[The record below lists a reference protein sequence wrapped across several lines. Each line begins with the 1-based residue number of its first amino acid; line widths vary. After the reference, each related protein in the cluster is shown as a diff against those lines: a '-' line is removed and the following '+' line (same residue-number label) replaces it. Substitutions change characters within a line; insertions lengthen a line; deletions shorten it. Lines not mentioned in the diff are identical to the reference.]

1 MVTWKTTTEYQPVTT
16 DLGAFVAAHGLT
28 LPTSPDHPNAPILV
42 IEPLAWDAIWTHAR
56 SADVEVGGLLVGEVF
71 HDAADGRSMTV
82 IRGAIPALGGLSS
95 AVSFTFTPDAWD
107 YLTAE
112 RDRQWPD
119 LITVGWFHT
128 HPRLG
133 VFYSSTD
140 RATQAAHFN
149 RPWNIGIVVDP
160 LAPADQ
166 VALFVGPRS
175 DRLPADSLIVL
186 PGADATIPPV
196 LDPATEPV
204 PVAAGQGGESRWRVR
219 VPAGWSKVVWVN
231 RRPTA
236 AARAAAMGAATGVV
250 AMVIAEWLQTRRQER

>member
-1 MVTWKTTTEYQPVTT
+1 MVTWKTTTDYQPTAT

-28 LPTSPDHPNAPILV
+28 LPVDGSHPAAPILV
-42 IEPLAWDAIWTHAR
+42 IEPAAWDAIWTHAR

-71 HDAADGRSMTV
+71 HDAADGRAMTV

-112 RDRQWPD
+112 RDRLWPD

-149 RPWNIGIVVDP
+149 RPWNVGIVVDP
-160 LAPADQ
+160 LASSDQ

-175 DRLPADSLIVL
+175 DRVPADTLIMLPAA
-186 PGADATIPPV
+186 GTTPPV
-196 LDPATEPV
+196 EVTPDTTRPDTDPAGQP
-204 PVAAGQGGESRWRVR
+204 AAPWRWVVSPRLRRVF
-219 VPAGWSKVVWVN
+219 WVN
-231 RRPTA
+231 QRPTP
-236 AARAAAMGAATGVV
+236 AARAAAVGAATGLV
-250 AMVIAEWLQTRRQER
+250 AMVIAEWLQAQRRRQ